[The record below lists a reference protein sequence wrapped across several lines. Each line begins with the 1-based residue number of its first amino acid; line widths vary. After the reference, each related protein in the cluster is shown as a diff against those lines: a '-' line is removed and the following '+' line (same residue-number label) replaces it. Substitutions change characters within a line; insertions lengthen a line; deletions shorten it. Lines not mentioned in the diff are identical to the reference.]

1 MLFFLFAEKNKNGVF
16 NFRKNVKK
24 SFEEKMAKIVV
35 LKVN

>member
-1 MLFFLFAEKNKNGVF
+1 MHAKNKNGVF

-24 SFEEKMAKIVV
+24 VSKKKMAKIVV